1 MADDHVIMREDES
14 VVRAAQRTHA
24 DECCGRA
31 GVQRG
36 MRCVLEVR
44 VVQVAYIGSVACP
57 GAACEFSMFAR
68 VRKESKNSNR
78 LGAAPQGRRPCLV
91 VCTLRELAEPALRT
105 PPLSACPQGLAA
117 AIIQAALDA
126 IKCSLSR

>member
-1 MADDHVIMREDES
+1 MAGDHVIMREDES

-44 VVQVAYIGSVACP
+44 VVQVAYIGSVACRPQQRRERWMVPTQGRP

-78 LGAAPQGRRPCLV
+78 LGGRPRGQI
-91 VCTLRELAEPALRT
+91 R
-105 PPLSACPQGLAA
+105 
-117 AIIQAALDA
+117 
-126 IKCSLSR
+126 